1 MAYSS
6 VPSCFHGY
14 LLHRCSFSTTQFFS
28 GSLSCGFSAS
38 TNSRLRTCVK
48 FEKFQG
54 DSPLE
59 QNTSVSSSSSVSQ
72 ELPLEEAQDQLE
84 EEEDDDEFSN
94 FVRLFSLLFDYTL
107 FSVNWV
113 FIVKEEPLNSIQS

>member
-14 LLHRCSFSTTQFFS
+14 LHRCSFSTTQFFS
-28 GSLSCGFSAS
+28 GSLSCAFSAS

-54 DSPLE
+54 DSPLD
-59 QNTSVSSSSSVSQ
+59 QPTSVSSVSQ

-84 EEEDDDEFSN
+84 EQEDDEFSN
-94 FVRLFSLLFDYTL
+94 FVIFIRLHSLF
-107 FSVNWV
+107 
-113 FIVKEEPLNSIQS
+113 